1 MTEQAPVSETD
12 GDESNGGTDGGKPAE
27 FVEALSK
34 GLLILESFDAQH
46 PEMTLSDIARRLGLS
61 PAAARRSLITLQA
74 MGYVG
79 QTNKRFHLRPKVMS
93 LGSAFYFSAR
103 VDEVLQPEL
112 RHLVGTFGDAS
123 SIATLEGHEV
133 LYVAHYSEQR
143 ARRATAVVGARYPA
157 HATSLGRV
165 LLAGLPDA
173 DFERY
178 LRTMKPVPLT
188 KKTVVDKE
196 ELRVLIEE
204 VREKNYSTTVDQLD
218 YGITALAV
226 PIRGASGRTIAALN
240 SSGYSGLLTA
250 DDLVANRLQE
260 LRTAAAR
267 LAQTLSRY
275 PVLESIIGTR

>member
-1 MTEQAPVSETD
+1 MLETTAD
-12 GDESNGGTDGGKPAE
+12 SARPAE
-27 FVEALSK
+27 FVEALAK
-34 GLLILESFDAQH
+34 GLLILESFDSQH
-46 PEMTLSDIARRLGLS
+46 PEMTLSDVARRVGLS
-61 PAAARRSLITLQA
+61 PAAARRSLLTLQA

-79 QTNKRFHLRPKVMS
+79 QSNRRFHLRPKVMN

-112 RHLVGTFGDAS
+112 RRLVGMFGDAS
-123 SIATLEGHEV
+123 SVATLDGHDV
-133 LYVAHYSEQR
+133 IYIAHYSEQR

-173 DFERY
+173 DFDRY
-178 LRTMKPVPLT
+178 LRDVEPVALT
-188 KKTVVDKE
+188 RMTVVDKSGIRS
-196 ELRVLIEE
+196 LVEE
-204 VREKNYSTTVDQLD
+204 VREKTYSTTVDQLD

-240 SSGYSGLLTA
+240 SSGYSGVVTA
-250 DDLVANRLQE
+250 ENLVAGRLQE
-260 LRTAAAR
+260 LRLSAGRIA
-267 LAQTLSRY
+267 LTLSRY

>member
-1 MTEQAPVSETD
+1 ML
-12 GDESNGGTDGGKPAE
+12 GGKLDRPSE
-27 FVEALSK
+27 FVEALAK
-34 GLLILESFDAQH
+34 GLSILESFDSEH
-46 PEMTLSDIARRLGLS
+46 PEMTLSEVARRVGLS

-79 QTNKRFHLRPKVMS
+79 QTGKRFHLRPKVMS

-112 RHLVGTFGDAS
+112 RRLVGTFGDAS
-123 SIATLEGHEV
+123 SVGTLEGHDV

-143 ARRATAVVGARYPA
+143 ARRASAVVGARYPA

-173 DFERY
+173 AFDRY
-178 LRTMKPVPLT
+178 LREVEPAALT
-188 KKTVVDKE
+188 TRTVVDKGAIKA
-196 ELRVLIEE
+196 LVEE
-204 VREKNYSTTVDQLD
+204 VRERNYATTVDQLD

-240 SSGYSGLLTA
+240 SSGYTGLLTA
-250 DDLVANRLQE
+250 EELVDKRLLE
-260 LRTAAAR
+260 LRMSAGR
-267 LAQTLSRY
+267 IAQTLSRY
-275 PVLESIIGTR
+275 PVIESIIGTR

>member
-1 MTEQAPVSETD
+1 MLENTSDSP
-12 GDESNGGTDGGKPAE
+12 KPAE
-27 FVEALSK
+27 FVEALAK
-34 GLLILESFDAQH
+34 GLLILESFDSQH
-46 PEMTLSDIARRLGLS
+46 PEMTLSDVARRVGLS
-61 PAAARRSLITLQA
+61 PAAARRSLLTLQA

-79 QTNKRFHLRPKVMS
+79 QSNKRFHLRPKVMN

-112 RHLVGTFGDAS
+112 RRLVGMFGDAS
-123 SIATLEGHEV
+123 SVATLDGHDV
-133 LYVAHYSEQR
+133 IYIAHYSEQR

-173 DFERY
+173 DFDRY
-178 LRTMKPVPLT
+178 LREVEPVALT
-188 KKTVVDKE
+188 RMTVVDKTE
-196 ELRVLIEE
+196 IRALVEE
-204 VREKNYSTTVDQLD
+204 VRVKTYSTTVDQLD

-240 SSGYSGLLTA
+240 SSGYSGVLSA
-250 DDLVANRLQE
+250 DDLVAGRLQE
-260 LRTAAAR
+260 LRLSAGRIA
-267 LAQTLSRY
+267 LTLSRY

>member
-1 MTEQAPVSETD
+1 MLDDTQDRER
-12 GDESNGGTDGGKPAE
+12 PAE
-27 FVEALSK
+27 FVEALAK

-46 PEMTLSDIARRLGLS
+46 AEMTLSDVARRVGLS
-61 PAAARRSLITLQA
+61 PAAARRSLLTLQA

-79 QTNKRFHLRPKVMS
+79 QTGKRFHLRPKVMS

-112 RHLVGTFGDAS
+112 RNLVSRFGDAS
-123 SIATLEGHEV
+123 SVGTLEGKDV

-178 LRTMKPVPLT
+178 LREVEPVALT
-188 KKTVVDKE
+188 RKTVVDKG
-196 ELRVLIEE
+196 ELRRLIAE
-204 VREKNYSTTVDQLD
+204 VRDKSYSTTVDQLD
-218 YGITALAV
+218 YGITAIAV

-250 DDLVANRLQE
+250 EELVEKRLQE
-260 LRTAAAR
+260 LRLAAIR
-267 LAQTLSRY
+267 LGNTLSRY